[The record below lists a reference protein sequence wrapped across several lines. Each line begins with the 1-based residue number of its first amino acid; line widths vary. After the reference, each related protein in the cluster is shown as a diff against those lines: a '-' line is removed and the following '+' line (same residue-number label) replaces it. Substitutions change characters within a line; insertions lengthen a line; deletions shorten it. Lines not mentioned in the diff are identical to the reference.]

1 MGHTEL
7 NLDERRT
14 FYRLR
19 EAKLPMAEIARVM
32 GRHRSSLYREVKRNC
47 HQDQEVPAA
56 SGYFPVTA
64 QSMAEGRRRRQCKL
78 IRLHALIESQ
88 QCVASTSKPHCT
100 LSFLMAIKGR
110 QRMRTEMSDYI
121 NKNVIV

>member
-7 NLDERRT
+7 NLEERRT

-32 GRHRSSLYREVKRNC
+32 GRHRSSLYREVKRNF
-47 HQDQEVPAA
+47 HKDQEVPAA

-64 QSMAEGRRRRQCKL
+64 QNMAEGRRLRQRQL
-78 IRLHALIESQ
+78 IRFLRWRSFALQRQHVPADRLDLEHSR
-88 QCVASTSKPHCT
+88 SPHMP
-100 LSFLMAIKGR
+100 L
-110 QRMRTEMSDYI
+110 
-121 NKNVIV
+121 